1 MRLNN
6 VFNSPALSGN
16 GNTTLSAPLTNT
28 SAGTPISGQTVT
40 FTVTHDTPT
49 VVTGSGTTDSS
60 GVASASVSTAGLPA
74 GDTIIASYA
83 GSTNHKSSSG
93 TGTIA

>member
-1 MRLNN
+1 MNN

-16 GNTTLSAPLTNT
+16 SNTTLSATLTNT

-60 GVASASVSTAGLPA
+60 GVASASVSTTGMAT
-74 GDTIIASYA
+74 GDTITASYA
-83 GSTNHKSSSG
+83 GNTNHESANG